1 MCCLLENA
9 IELLKGQHGES
20 DLCLVKGKFY
30 LMVVCEVETPKP
42 IDVEGVLGVDLGLV
56 QIAATSD
63 GGGFSGAAIEDKRR
77 KFGHRRSNCKR
88 NRPNPPQTKTQENIR
103 RSIPFSKNNQ
113 P

>member
-1 MCCLLENA
+1 MSFACGKRQL
-9 IELLKGQHGES
+9 ELLRGQHGES
-20 DLCLVKGKFY
+20 DLCLVKGRFY

-56 QIAATSD
+56 QIAATPD

-77 KFGHRRSNCKR
+77 KFDIAEAICKR
-88 NRPNPPQTKTQENIR
+88 NRPNPPHENSR
-103 RSIPFSKNNQ
+103 KYLVFNPVFKNNQ